1 MGLEGMQL
9 ATRKW
14 LTVWGFYP
22 IKCIWWFNY

>member
-1 MGLEGMQL
+1 MQL